1 MPEKKATQDLE
12 LRDSIIREA
21 RSLIAFLTE
30 NSDTNVRLL
39 YHIHI
44 VGAISDGQGNGFL
57 HVILHDLCNLS
68 LLPR

>member
-1 MPEKKATQDLE
+1 MPEKKTTQDFE

-30 NSDTNVRLL
+30 NTNANVRLL
-39 YHIHI
+39 YHVDII
-44 VGAISDGQGNGFL
+44 SSISDGQGDGIL
-57 HVILHDLCNLS
+57 HVILHDLCDLS